1 MKNYNGI
8 NEDIFEEIE
17 IETSKIDRN
26 KLDQIVSEEKKVHVK
41 SSALDSSKF
50 SRFIKQ
56 MKLAMSLIKDFR
68 NKSYTDI
75 PWRSIAMI
83 AAAILYFVNPFDMV
97 PDMLPVFG
105 MADDAMLFAALFKSI
120 QTDLEK
126 YGNWKGINTKDFLN

>member
-105 MADDAMLFAALFKSI
+105 MADDAMLFAALFKSL

-126 YGNWKGINTKDFLN
+126 YGNWKGINTKDFF

>member
-126 YGNWKGINTKDFLN
+126 YGNWKGINTKDFF